1 VGIRCSGFTCKY
13 WTRSERSSEDRC
25 SSFSGIFISCD
36 QKSFYT
42 INPRHLKTIHV
53 DIQSHECP
61 ICHKKFKRLSGL
73 KDHVEIIHAGVKKF
87 ECGYCQKRFGKRG
100 ELNLH
105 ERVVHEKIKEYMCE
119 YCYKEFGTKTNLD
132 VHVRT
137 IHEEGPML

>member
-1 VGIRCSGFTCKY
+1 
-13 WTRSERSSEDRC
+13 
-25 SSFSGIFISCD
+25 
-36 QKSFYT
+36 
-42 INPRHLKTIHV
+42 
-53 DIQSHECP
+53 
-61 ICHKKFKRLSGL
+61 
-73 KDHVEIIHAGVKKF
+73 VEIIHAGVKKF
-87 ECGYCQKRFGKRG
+87 ECRYCQKRFGKRG